1 MNDAQAFMD
10 RFGLRIPL
18 VQAPMAGV
26 STPELAAA
34 VSNAGALGS
43 VALGALS
50 AEAAEQTLQRTR
62 SLTEGP
68 FVANVFVHDTP
79 VRDQRVESA
88 FLAALAPRFRAA
100 GVEPPEIL
108 SEIYR
113 SFNDDDDM
121 LNLLLAV
128 RPAAVS
134 LHFGPGTEERVSA
147 LKDAG
152 ISLFATA
159 TSVAEARLLEKRGI
173 DFVVLQ
179 HSDAGG
185 HSGRFLE
192 EELGDEG
199 QDLESL
205 VQAVVASLEIPVVA
219 AGGMMDGRDV
229 RRVLG
234 AGAAGAQLGTAFAV
248 CPETL
253 TGKAYRA
260 RLLEG
265 GVTRVTSRISG
276 RPARGLDNSL
286 MRALT
291 DLEAAIPDYP
301 LTYDAVKQLIA
312 ATNEADFSVMWAG
325 TGAGRTRFIG
335 AADLVRRLS
344 DELGAY

>member
-1 MNDAQAFMD
+1 MD

-43 VALGALS
+43 VALGALT

-62 SLTEGP
+62 ALTQGP
-68 FVANVFVHDTP
+68 IVANVFVHEPP
-79 VRDQRVESA
+79 VRDKRVESA
-88 FLAALAPRFRAA
+88 FLAALAPHFHAA
-100 GVEPPEIL
+100 GVEPPEAL
-108 SEIYR
+108 TEIYR

-121 LNLLLAV
+121 LAVVLAA

-134 LHFGPGTEERVSA
+134 LHFGPGTEARVGA

-159 TSVAEARLLEKRGI
+159 TSIAEARLLEERGI

-185 HSGRFLE
+185 HSGRFLRE
-192 EELGDEG
+192 EDSDDG
-199 QDLESL
+199 QDLETL
-205 VQAVVASLEIPVVA
+205 VRAAVAALGIPVVA
-219 AGGMMDGRDV
+219 AGGLMDGRDV
-229 RRVLG
+229 HRILG

-248 CPETL
+248 CPETMA
-253 TGKAYRA
+253 GEAYRA

-265 GVTRVTSRISG
+265 GMTRVTARISG

-286 MRALT
+286 MQTLAE
-291 DLEAAIPDYP
+291 LEVEIPDYP

-325 TGAGRTRFIG
+325 AGAGRARRMG
-335 AADLVRRLS
+335 AADLVRRLA